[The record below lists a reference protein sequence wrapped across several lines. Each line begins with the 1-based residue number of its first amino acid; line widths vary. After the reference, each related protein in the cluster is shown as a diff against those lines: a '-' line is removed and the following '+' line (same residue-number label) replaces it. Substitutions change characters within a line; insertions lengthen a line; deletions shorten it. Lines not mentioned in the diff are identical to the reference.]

1 MRRWPVVA
9 CLLAGVAV
17 GLVTSTAA
25 TPAPDRAHTVAY
37 DRWSLKIDGRR
48 TFLWAGEFHPFRLP
62 SPDAWRDVLEKMK
75 AGGYNAVSVY
85 FDWAY
90 HSPRRGVYDFTGV
103 RDAGRL
109 LDIAAQV
116 GIYVI
121 ARPGPYINAEVDAGG
136 FPGWLL
142 TQKGRARSNA
152 RDYTSA
158 YREWLRHIDPII
170 ARHQYTDGGGTVIL
184 YQVENEYG
192 RNTDAGYMRQ
202 IERQARTDGIDV
214 PFTHNHCCGSS
225 TWANGPGAVDIPGQD
240 DYPQGFDCRRPGR
253 WNPVGDL
260 PRRRGDSP
268 IFGPEYQG
276 GAFDPWGGAGYGR
289 CRRLTGPAF
298 QRIAY
303 EHQLAIGATMLSFY
317 MTYGG
322 TSWGWLPDPAKVY
335 TSYDYGAPIAEDRS
349 LTPKYEQS
357 KLLGM
362 MLAAS
367 PQLART
373 EPLRTARPSAPG
385 VRLSGRVAR
394 DGTRM
399 YVLAHGDTGSRADD
413 RTHIAIDLGGG
424 DSYPSVP
431 QQRGTAITMAGR
443 DSKLLVAGYR
453 FGRQRL
459 QYSTSELMTHA
470 TIGGRDVA
478 VLHGRRG
485 EDGETVLRY
494 ARRPAVQALDGG
506 VTQSWDARR
515 GDLRL
520 DYVHRGLARVLVTP
534 PGGRAL
540 LLLIGTDDTAGD
552 VWRQDAGGATVI
564 ERGPEL
570 VRTARRR
577 GATLALTGDTDAPS
591 ALDVYAPPGV
601 SSVTWNGRP
610 VAVSRGR
617 DGALHGQ
624 LAGPAPVRLPP
635 LGDWRTQAGSPES
648 DPGFDDSGWKRAD
661 HRGTANPTRP
671 TTRPVL
677 YADDYGFHHGDVW
690 YRGHFRAGG
699 GERAVRL
706 GAITGRSGTWSVWLN
721 GRFLGS
727 TDDRSHRFR
736 FPAGIV
742 RTGADNVLSA
752 LVENMGHNEDFSAD
766 DDHKEPRGLT
776 GARLVGSNTT
786 LRWRI
791 EGNLGGEDLA
801 DPVRGP
807 FNAGGLYGE
816 RVGWQL
822 PGFPDAGWQHTSLP
836 SRDTRPGERWYRT
849 TFGLSL
855 PAGQDVPVGVRI
867 DDDHGRR
874 YRALIFVNGWLVG
887 RYINHVGPQ
896 TSFSVPPG
904 ILRARGQNTLAIAV
918 WNEDASSG
926 GLGRVSLEGYG
937 NYATSLRVRDVDSP
951 GYGSVRTERPS
962 G

>member
-1 MRRWPVVA
+1 MRGWPVIA
-9 CLLAGVAV
+9 CLLAAVAV
-17 GLVTSTAA
+17 VVALAASTGAA
-25 TPAPDRAHTVAY
+25 PAPDRTHTVSY
-37 DRWSLKIDGRR
+37 DRWSLKIDGKR

-90 HSPRRGVYDFTGV
+90 HSPRRGVYDFSGV
-103 RDAGRL
+103 RDVDRL
-109 LDIAAQV
+109 LDIAARV

-121 ARPGPYINAEVDAGG
+121 ARPGPYVNAEVDAGG

-142 TQKGRARSNA
+142 TQKGRARSSA
-152 RDYTSA
+152 GDYTAA

-170 ARHQYTDGGGTVIL
+170 ARHQLTNGRGTVIL

-192 RNTDAGYMRQ
+192 RNTDARYMRE
-202 IERQARTDGIDV
+202 IERQARADGIDV

-225 TWANGPGAVDIPGQD
+225 TWASGPGAVDIPGQD
-240 DYPQGFDCRRPGR
+240 DYPQGFDCSRPGR

-260 PRRRGDSP
+260 PRRRDDAP
-268 IFGPEYQG
+268 IYGAEYQG
-276 GAFDPWGGAGYGR
+276 GAFDPWGGPGYDR
-289 CRRLTGPAF
+289 CRKLTGPAF
-298 QRIAY
+298 QRIFY

-373 EPLRTARPSAPG
+373 EPLRTGRPSAAG
-385 VRLSGRVAR
+385 VQLSGRVAR

-399 YVLAHGDTGSRADD
+399 YVLSHRDTGSRADD
-413 RTHIAIDLGGG
+413 RTHIAIDLGRG

-431 QQRGTAITMAGR
+431 QQRGTAIALAGR
-443 DSKLLVAGYR
+443 DSKLLVANYR
-453 FGRQRL
+453 CGSQRL

-478 VLHGRRG
+478 VLYGRHG

-494 ARRPAVQALDGG
+494 ARRPAVRALDGG
-506 VTQSWDARR
+506 VTVSWDGRR
-515 GDLRL
+515 RDLRL
-520 DYVHRGLARVLVTP
+520 DYTHRGLARVLVSP
-534 PGGRAL
+534 PGGRPL
-540 LLLIGTDDTAGD
+540 LLLIGTNRSAGD
-552 VWRQDAGGATVI
+552 VWRQEAGGGAVI
-564 ERGPEL
+564 EHGPEL
-570 VRTARRR
+570 VRAARRQ

-591 ALDVYAPPGV
+591 PLDVYAPPGV
-601 SSVTWNGRP
+601 TSVTWNGRP

-624 LAGPAPVRLPP
+624 LAGPVPVTLPA
-635 LGDWRTQAGSPES
+635 LTDWRTQAGSPET
-648 DPGFDDSGWKRAD
+648 DPGFDDSGWKRA
-661 HRGTANPTRP
+661 GA
-671 TTRPVL
+671 PVL
-677 YADDYGFHHGDVW
+677 SADEYGFHHGDVW
-690 YRGHFRAGG
+690 YRGHFQAGG

-706 GAITGRSGTWSVWLN
+706 GAITGRAGNWSVWLN

-736 FPAGIV
+736 FPAGTV
-742 RTGADNVLSA
+742 RKAGDNVLSV
-752 LVENMGHNEDFSAD
+752 LVENMGHNEDFDAD

-776 GARLVGSNTT
+776 GARLVGSNAT
-786 LRWRI
+786 LDWRI
-791 EGNLGGEDLA
+791 QGNLGGERLA

-816 RVGWQL
+816 RMGWQL
-822 PGFPDAGWQHTSLP
+822 PGFPDGGWQRTTLP
-836 SRDTRPGERWYRT
+836 ASDPQPEVRWYRT

-855 PAGQDVPVGVRI
+855 PADQDVPVGVRI

-874 YRALIFVNGWLVG
+874 YRAQIFVNGWLVG

-896 TSFSVPPG
+896 TSFAVPPG
-904 ILRARGQNTLAIAV
+904 ILHARGQNTLAIAV

-926 GLGRVSLEGYG
+926 GLGRVSLEAYG

-951 GYGSVRTERPS
+951 GYGRVRTERPS